1 MICHFLIVC
10 RPNVLVVYET
20 MPLPT
25 ARASASGGG
34 RLNYEFPRVP
44 RRVRGIVT
52 EIENSFYLKIFLL
65 SITGSYAGAGIQY
78 VFPAFLVYYGRKTT
92 VSAIGVGVRNQ
103 HSSIFKS
110 NLWVVFVNLWAL
122 GCVVLVTWNH
132 IASAI
137 KS

>member
-1 MICHFLIVC
+1 
-10 RPNVLVVYET
+10 

-25 ARASASGGG
+25 ARATASGGG
-34 RLNYEFPRVP
+34 RLDHEFSRVS
-44 RRVRGIVT
+44 RRVRGIVA
-52 EIENSFYLKIFLL
+52 ELDKSFYLQIFLS

-103 HSSIFKS
+103 HSSTFKS